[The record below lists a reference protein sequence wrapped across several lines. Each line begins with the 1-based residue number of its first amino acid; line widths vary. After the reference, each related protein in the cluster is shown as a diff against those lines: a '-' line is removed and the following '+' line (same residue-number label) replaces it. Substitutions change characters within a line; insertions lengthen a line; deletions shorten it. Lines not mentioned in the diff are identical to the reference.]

1 MSDYTISIP
10 DRLLERAR
18 QFAEQH
24 AQSLD
29 EVILARLEDA
39 FDEPLIDLPAAEQ
52 AELKAMAYLS
62 DDALFSM
69 MREQMPRPKQERMA
83 ILMDGNTQG
92 TITEAEYQE
101 LAALVE
107 QGQRLTLRKA
117 TAMNILLDR
126 GFKVRLE
133 DMKSTD
139 E

>member
-10 DRLLERAR
+10 DRLLEKAR
-18 QFAEQH
+18 QFADQH

-39 FDEPLIDLPAAEQ
+39 FDEPLIDLPADEQ

-69 MREQMPRPKQERMA
+69 MREQVPRGKQERMA
-83 ILMDGNTQG
+83 ILMDRNTRG
-92 TITEAEYQE
+92 TISEAEYQE

-107 QGQRLTLRKA
+107 QGQYLTLRKA
-117 TAMNILLDR
+117 TAMNILSCWIAASR
-126 GFKVRLE
+126 CG
-133 DMKSTD
+133 STT
-139 E
+139 